1 MKPKFVFAASIDL
14 TSVCN
19 LDCRHCYLEKRSDRD
34 LSDSQWIERIESL
47 KREHPLL
54 LHAVWFG
61 GEPLL
66 RRKLLVELLS
76 RFRYNSVFSNG
87 LLPLSGLPENCAVQI
102 SIDGTE
108 KIHDFI
114 RGE

>member
-1 MKPKFVFAASIDL
+1 MKSKFVLSASVDL

-19 LDCRHCYLEKRSDRD
+19 LDCRHCFLEKRSDKD
-34 LSDSQWIERIESL
+34 LSDSQWIDRIELL
-47 KREHPLL
+47 KREHPMLV
-54 LHAVWFG
+54 HAVWFG

-66 RRKLLVELLS
+66 RRKLLLQLLP
-76 RFRYNSVFSNG
+76 RFRYNSIFSNG
-87 LLPLSGLPENCAVQI
+87 LFPLSGLPKNCVVQI